1 MAIFLG
7 LGSNVGDRRA
17 ELGAAIAALER
28 NGVAIARVSP
38 IVESPALLP
47 PGAPPE
53 WNLPFLN
60 LVLECR
66 PDVGRD
72 ELLKRIKAIERG
84 RGRAVGGDR
93 WAPRP
98 IDIDILI
105 WNDECRSDAALTVP
119 HAGIAKRNFVLAPL
133 LALAPSLVIPDG
145 SGGTVLE
152 HVRALP
158 NHIPLWMG
166 IVNLTPDSFSDGGE
180 LASWT
185 SIGAHLDRM
194 WEAGVQIIDFGAEST
209 RPGATQLTA
218 AEELQRLVPV
228 LERVLE
234 KLRAQRL
241 RPLISVDTY
250 HPETA
255 QRALALGVDIIND
268 VGGLTLPAMIELA
281 ATHPAHWVAMHH
293 VSLPADP
300 SRTLPAGADVG
311 AAVERWLEERLAA
324 WTRAGLSLDRILFDP
339 GIGFGKNPLQ
349 SLALLRDIRRFHKY
363 GLRCLVG
370 HSRKSFMQKFGS
382 SDPRERDL
390 ATVGASLRLCQQGVD
405 VLRVHD
411 VALHVA
417 AYRGWAHVTEPGG

>member
-17 ELGAAIAALER
+17 ELSAAIAALEQS
-28 NGVAIARVSP
+28 GVAIVRVSP

-66 PDVGRD
+66 PDIGRD
-72 ELLKRIKAIERG
+72 ELLKRIKAIERE

-98 IDIDILI
+98 IDVDILI

-145 SGGTVLE
+145 AGKTVLE

-180 LASWT
+180 LTSWD
-185 SIGAHLDRM
+185 SIEAHLDRM

-209 RPGATQLTA
+209 RPGATPLPAT
-218 AEELQRLVPV
+218 EELRRLVPV
-228 LERVLE
+228 LERVLA
-234 KLRAQRL
+234 KFRPQRL

-255 QRALALGVDIIND
+255 RRALELGVDIIND
-268 VGGLTLPAMIELA
+268 VGGLTDPAMIELA
-281 ATHPAHWVAMHH
+281 ATHTADWVAMHH

-300 SRTLPAGADVG
+300 GRTLPAGADVG
-311 AAVERWLEERLAA
+311 AAVEHWLEERLAA
-324 WTRAGLSLDRILFDP
+324 WTRAGISLDRILFDP

-363 GLRCLVG
+363 GVRCLVG
-370 HSRKSFMQKFGS
+370 HSRKSFMRKFGS
-382 SDPRERDL
+382 RDSQERDL

>member
-17 ELGAAIAALER
+17 ELSAAIAALER
-28 NGVAIARVSP
+28 SGVAIVRVSP

-72 ELLKRIKAIERG
+72 ELLERIKAIERA

-105 WNDECRSDAALTVP
+105 WNDECRSDVALTVP

-133 LALAPSLVIPDG
+133 LALEPSLVIPDG
-145 SGGTVLE
+145 AGKTVLE

-180 LASWT
+180 LASWG
-185 SIGAHLDRM
+185 SIEAHFDRM
-194 WEAGVQIIDFGAEST
+194 WEAGAQIIDFGAEST
-209 RPGATQLTA
+209 RPGATPLTA
-218 AEELQRLVPV
+218 AEEQQRLVPV
-228 LERVLE
+228 LERVLD
-234 KLRAQRL
+234 KFKPQRL

-255 QRALALGVDIIND
+255 RRALELGVDIIND
-268 VGGLTLPAMIELA
+268 VSGLTQPPMLELA
-281 ATHPAHWVAMHH
+281 ATHRADWVAMHH

-300 SRTLPAGADVG
+300 LRTLPAGADAG
-311 AAVERWLEERLAA
+311 AAVERWLEERLDA
-324 WTRAGLSLDRILFDP
+324 WTRAGLALDRILFDP

-370 HSRKSFMQKFGS
+370 HSRKSFMQGFGS
-382 SDPRERDL
+382 RNAQERDL
-390 ATVGASLRLCQQGVD
+390 ATMGVSLQLCQQGVD

-417 AYRGWAHVTEPGG
+417 TYRGWAACGSES

>member
-17 ELGAAIAALER
+17 ELAAAIAALER
-28 NGVAIARVSP
+28 SGVEVVRVSP

-47 PGAPPE
+47 HGAPPE

-66 PDVGRD
+66 PAVGRE
-72 ELLKRIKAIERG
+72 ELLKRIKTIERERG
-84 RGRAVGGDR
+84 RAGGDR

-105 WNDECRSDAALTVP
+105 WNDERIADAALTVP
-119 HAGIAKRNFVLAPL
+119 HASIAKRNFVLSPL
-133 LALAPSLVIPDG
+133 LALEPSLVIPDG
-145 SGGTVLE
+145 EGKTVLE

-158 NHIPLWMG
+158 DHIPLWMG
-166 IVNLTPDSFSDGGE
+166 ILNLTPDSFSDGGE
-180 LASWT
+180 LASWS
-185 SIGAHLDRM
+185 SIEARLDRM
-194 WEAGVQIIDFGAEST
+194 CEAGAQIIDLGAEST
-209 RPGATQLTA
+209 RPGATPLSA
-218 AEELQRLVPV
+218 AEEQERLVPV
-228 LERVLE
+228 LERVLA
-234 KLRAQRL
+234 KLESQRL

-250 HPETA
+250 HAETA
-255 QRALALGVDIIND
+255 RRALRAGVDIIND
-268 VGGLTLPAMIELA
+268 VGGLSDPAMLEVA
-281 ATHPAHWVAMHH
+281 ATHDADWVAMHH
-293 VSLPADP
+293 VTLPAD
-300 SRTLPAGADVG
+300 SHRTLPVDADVG
-311 AAVERWLEERLAA
+311 DAVERWLEERLSA

-363 GLRCLVG
+363 RLRCLVG
-370 HSRKSFMQKFGS
+370 HSRKSFMQSFGS
-382 SDPRERDL
+382 RDPHARDL
-390 ATVGASLRLCQQGVD
+390 ATVGASLRLCEQGVD

-417 AYRGWAHVTEPGG
+417 AYRGWAAL

>member
-1 MAIFLG
+1 
-7 LGSNVGDRRA
+7 
-17 ELGAAIAALER
+17 
-28 NGVAIARVSP
+28 
-38 IVESPALLP
+38 
-47 PGAPPE
+47 
-53 WNLPFLN
+53 
-60 LVLECR
+60 
-66 PDVGRD
+66 
-72 ELLKRIKAIERG
+72 
-84 RGRAVGGDR
+84 
-93 WAPRP
+93 
-98 IDIDILI
+98 
-105 WNDECRSDAALTVP
+105 
-119 HAGIAKRNFVLAPL
+119 VLAK
-133 LALAPSLVIPDG
+133 
-145 SGGTVLE
+145 
-152 HVRALP
+152 
-158 NHIPLWMG
+158 
-166 IVNLTPDSFSDGGE
+166 F
-180 LASWT
+180 
-185 SIGAHLDRM
+185 
-194 WEAGVQIIDFGAEST
+194 
-209 RPGATQLTA
+209 RP
-218 AEELQRLVPV
+218 
-228 LERVLE
+228 
-234 KLRAQRL
+234 QRL

-255 QRALALGVDIIND
+255 KRALALGVDIIND

>member
-1 MAIFLG
+1 MSIFLG

-28 NGVAIARVSP
+28 SDVGIARVSP

-66 PDVGRD
+66 TDVGRE
-72 ELLKRIKAIERG
+72 ELLARIKAIEKQ
-84 RGRAVGGDR
+84 RGRAAGDR

-98 IDIDILI
+98 IDIDILL
-105 WNDECRSDAALTVP
+105 WNGDRATDARLTVP
-119 HAGIAKRNFVLAPL
+119 HPGITERNFVLAPL

-145 SGGTVLE
+145 AGKTVLE
-152 HVRALP
+152 HARALA

-180 LASWT
+180 HASWDLVE
-185 SIGAHLDRM
+185 ADVERM
-194 WEAGVQIIDFGAEST
+194 WEAGAQIIDFGAEST
-209 RPGATQLTA
+209 RPGATPLTA
-218 AEELQRLVPV
+218 AAELERLVPV
-228 LERVLE
+228 LERVLA
-234 KLRAQRL
+234 KLRPQRL

-250 HPETA
+250 HAATA
-255 QRALALGVDIIND
+255 REALALGVDVVND
-268 VGGLTLPAMIELA
+268 VGGLGDPAMLELA
-281 ATHPAHWVAMHH
+281 ATREADWVAMH
-293 VSLPADP
+293 SLTLPADP
-300 SRTLPAGADVG
+300 RRTLPPDADAC
-311 AAVERWLEERLAA
+311 AAVEQWLEERLET
-324 WTRAGLSLDRILFDP
+324 WRRAGLDLDRILFDP

-349 SLALLRDIRRFHKY
+349 SLALLRNIRRFHKF

-370 HSRKSFMQKFGS
+370 HSRKSFMQSFGS
-382 SDPRERDL
+382 RDSNERDL

-405 VLRVHD
+405 VLRVHN
-411 VALHVA
+411 VPLHAA
-417 AYRGWAHVTEPGG
+417 AYRGWAHAAEPGR

>member
-28 NGVAIARVSP
+28 SGVAIVRVSP

-66 PDVGRD
+66 PDVGRE
-72 ELLKRIKAIERG
+72 ELLKRIKAIEKE
-84 RGRAVGGDR
+84 RGRAGSDR

-105 WNDECRSDAALTVP
+105 WNDEYRSDAALTVP
-119 HAGIAKRNFVLAPL
+119 HAGIAVRNFVLAPL
-133 LALAPSLVIPDG
+133 LALEPSLVIPDG
-145 SGGTVLE
+145 AGKTVLE
-152 HVRALP
+152 HVRALR

-166 IVNLTPDSFSDGGE
+166 IVNLTPDSFSDGGA
-180 LASWT
+180 LAAWG
-185 SIGAHLDRM
+185 SIEAHLDRM
-194 WEAGVQIIDFGAEST
+194 WEAGAQIIDLGAEST
-209 RPGATQLTA
+209 RPGATPLTA
-218 AEELQRLVPV
+218 AEELERLVPV
-228 LERVLE
+228 LERVIA
-234 KLRAQRL
+234 KFRPQRL
-241 RPLISVDTY
+241 RPLISIDTY
-250 HPETA
+250 HAETA
-255 QRALALGVDIIND
+255 KRALEAGADIIND
-268 VGGLTLPAMIELA
+268 VGGLTAPAMIELA
-281 ATHPAHWVAMHH
+281 ATHAADWVAMH
-293 VSLPADP
+293 SLTLPADP
-300 SRTLPAGADVG
+300 RRTLPADADVG
-311 AAVERWLEERLAA
+311 ATLERWLEERLTA
-324 WTRAGLSLDRILFDP
+324 WTRAGLELDRILFDP

-370 HSRKSFMQKFGS
+370 HSRKSFMQSFGS
-382 SDPRERDL
+382 RDENERDL

-411 VALHVA
+411 VALHAA
-417 AYRGWAHVTEPGG
+417 AYRGWAHVTEPRG

>member
-28 NGVAIARVSP
+28 NGVAIVRVSP

-47 PGAPPE
+47 RGAPPE

-66 PDVGRD
+66 PDVGRE
-72 ELLKRIKAIERG
+72 ELLKRIKTIERE

-105 WNDECRSDAALTVP
+105 WNDECRSDPALTVP
-119 HAGIAKRNFVLAPL
+119 HASIAARNFVLAPL
-133 LALAPSLVIPDG
+133 LALEPSLVIPDG
-145 SGGTVLE
+145 AGKTVLQ

-180 LASWT
+180 LASWS
-185 SIGAHLDRM
+185 SIEARLDRM
-194 WEAGVQIIDFGAEST
+194 WQAGAHIIDLGAEST
-209 RPGATQLTA
+209 RPGATSLTA
-218 AEELQRLVPV
+218 AEEIERLAPV
-228 LERVLE
+228 LERVVE
-234 KLRAQRL
+234 KFRSQRL

-250 HPETA
+250 HAETA
-255 QRALALGVDIIND
+255 RRALDDGVDIIND
-268 VGGLTLPAMIELA
+268 VGGLTAPAMLELA
-281 ATHPAHWVAMHH
+281 ATQGADWVAMHN
-293 VSLPADP
+293 VTLPADP
-300 SRTLPAGADVG
+300 CHTLPPDADVG
-311 AAVERWLEERLAA
+311 VAVERWLEDRLAA
-324 WTRAGLSLDRILFDP
+324 WSRAGLSLDRILFDP

-370 HSRKSFMQKFGS
+370 HSRKSFMQSMGS
-382 SDPRERDL
+382 RDTHERDL
-390 ATVGASLRLCQQGVD
+390 ATVGASLQLCRQGVD

-411 VALHVA
+411 VELHAA
-417 AYRGWAHVTEPGG
+417 AYRGWAACSNGV

>member
-17 ELGAAIAALER
+17 ELSAAIAALER
-28 NGVAIARVSP
+28 SGVAIVRVSP

-47 PGAPPE
+47 PGASPE

-72 ELLKRIKAIERG
+72 ELLKRIKAIERE

-105 WNDECRSDAALTVP
+105 WNDECRSDVALTVP

-145 SGGTVLE
+145 AGKTVLE

-180 LASWT
+180 LTSWG
-185 SIGAHLDRM
+185 SIDAHLDRM
-194 WEAGVQIIDFGAEST
+194 WEAGVQIIDLGAEST

-218 AEELQRLVPV
+218 AEELRRLVPV
-228 LERVLE
+228 LERVLA
-234 KLRAQRL
+234 KFRPQRL

-255 QRALALGVDIIND
+255 QHALALGVDIIND
-268 VGGLTLPAMIELA
+268 VGGLSDPAMLELA
-281 ATHPAHWVAMHH
+281 ATHAADWVAMHH

-300 SRTLPAGADVG
+300 RRTLPAGADVG
-311 AAVERWLEERLAA
+311 AAVEQWLEERLTA
-324 WTRAGLSLDRILFDP
+324 WARAGLCLDRVIFDP

-349 SLALLRDIRRFHKY
+349 SLGLLRDIRRFHKY

-370 HSRKSFMQKFGS
+370 HSRKSFMRGFGS
-382 SDPRERDL
+382 HDPHERDL
-390 ATVGASLRLCQQGVD
+390 ATVGASLQLCQQGVD

>member
-17 ELGAAIAALER
+17 ELSAAIAALER
-28 NGVAIARVSP
+28 NGVAIVRVSP

-66 PDVGRD
+66 PAVGRD
-72 ELLKRIKAIERG
+72 DLLKRIKTIEKE

-119 HAGIAKRNFVLAPL
+119 HASIAQRSFVLAPL
-133 LALAPSLVIPDG
+133 LALEPSLVIPDG
-145 SGGTVLE
+145 AGKTVLE

-180 LASWT
+180 LTSWG
-185 SIGAHLDRM
+185 SIEAHLDRM
-194 WEAGVQIIDFGAEST
+194 WDAGVQIVDLGAEST

-218 AEELQRLVPV
+218 AEELRRLVPV
-228 LERVLE
+228 LERVLA
-234 KLRAQRL
+234 KFRPQRL

-255 QRALALGVDIIND
+255 KRALALGVDIIND

-281 ATHPAHWVAMHH
+281 ATHPAHWVAMHQ